1 MYFVKYLYFV
11 KNAFCGNVELGEV
24 TPWIKELECCFFI
37 SLLSN
42 MAWYSGSGDKFVLV
56 KVCHLE
62 GQLKIAIK
70 EVAMET
76 FGIDNLI

>member
-1 MYFVKYLYFV
+1 M
-11 KNAFCGNVELGEV
+11 ELGEV
-24 TPWIKELECCFFI
+24 KEVRELECYFFN
-37 SLLSN
+37 SFLSN
-42 MAWYSGSGDKFVLV
+42 MPWYSGSGDKFVLV

-62 GQLKIAIK
+62 GQLKIAIR